1 MLIFCFFLFL
11 LNTVIWKR
19 KISSC
24 VELVPSLALNV
35 CALLSKMPY
44 CCSYANVALQ
54 KNFYFCSFELA
65 TVALCDM
72 MQLQQS
78 GSLQGSSNRGLW
90 TLWTLVFLYSLC
102 FYSHQPLSPNCLSTV
117 HRYFLFNSG
126 ENVWWMYKSVKQYER
141 GAFVLFV
148 IYQTP
153 CFASLQMI
161 SRSKC

>member
-1 MLIFCFFLFL
+1 MLIFFIFVFVKYSYLKKKNIKLCWAGAFTCSQCLCFI
-11 LNTVIWKR
+11 VKD
-19 KISSC
+19 
-24 VELVPSLALNV
+24 
-35 CALLSKMPY
+35 ALLLLLCQRSTSK
-44 CCSYANVALQ
+44 
-54 KNFYFCSFELA
+54 KFYFCSFELA